1 MKTKQTTKKTIKKD
15 IVKRTKKDKFFD
27 ETEIDVPLNVYG
39 TWEYN
44 YTTDTFYYNKL
55 TMALTF
61 INVIIFAIIVWNNL

>member
-1 MKTKQTTKKTIKKD
+1 MATKKRVTKDYKKAPLKEIANDPND
-15 IVKRTKKDKFFD
+15 IGIPDGW
-27 ETEIDVPLNVYG
+27 EGWGG